1 MERSQWMICTTHMLL
16 EVYLLMHVAL
26 IPVLIQEF
34 QLSVLEASIVAS
46 FPSLVQLLTNIPAGF
61 LAERFSIKS
70 LLFASMA
77 TEGLSAL
84 LISQTS
90 QFWMLV
96 LGISLLKIASPL
108 YHISGLSQLSRLAKP
123 DRMNRTMGVHN
134 AFGNLGAALGVVSLA
149 VFLTTLGWRWTY
161 LFWSVPVLIWGL
173 MVSIFL
179 PVKKEQNIKAEKKV
193 NKGGLSKL
201 FFAFSFSFSFEFLIF
216 LLVIGFREMGITG
229 SSTFMTTYFVDVR
242 GLSESTASLIF
253 GLGPFAG
260 VIGSL
265 NGGYLG
271 ERLGASRALSWTI
284 VCCAVSLFA
293 LSLVA
298 EPFLVV
304 ILYVVFAFFNNAAFS
319 SLNVLVTDLTHIG
332 GRGLSF
338 SVYFF
343 VEGLVLSV
351 APALAAGII
360 ELSGVWFV
368 FPFSIAFL
376 MVSLLT
382 LHFVLRVK
390 RR

>member
-1 MERSQWMICTTHMLL
+1 
-16 EVYLLMHVAL
+16 
-26 IPVLIQEF
+26 
-34 QLSVLEASIVAS
+34 
-46 FPSLVQLLTNIPAGF
+46 
-61 LAERFSIKS
+61 
-70 LLFASMA
+70 
-77 TEGLSAL
+77 
-84 LISQTS
+84 
-90 QFWMLV
+90 MLV

-108 YHISGLSQLSRLAKP
+108 YHISGLSQLSRLARP
-123 DRMNRTMGVHN
+123 DRMNRTMGIHN

-173 MVSIFL
+173 TVSIFL
-179 PVKKEQNIKAEKKV
+179 SVEKEQNEKAEKKG

-201 FFAFSFSFSFEFLIF
+201 FLALSFSFEFLIF
-216 LLVIGFREMGITG
+216 LLVISFREMGIAG

-298 EPFLVV
+298 EPFLLVL
-304 ILYVVFAFFNNAAFS
+304 LYVVFAFFNNAAFS
-319 SLNVLVTDLTHIG
+319 SLNVLVTDLTNID

-360 ELSGVWFV
+360 ELSSVWFV
-368 FPFSIAFL
+368 FPFSMAFL
-376 MVSLLT
+376 IASLLM

-390 RR
+390 RC

>member
-1 MERSQWMICTTHMLL
+1 
-16 EVYLLMHVAL
+16 
-26 IPVLIQEF
+26 
-34 QLSVLEASIVAS
+34 
-46 FPSLVQLLTNIPAGF
+46 
-61 LAERFSIKS
+61 
-70 LLFASMA
+70 
-77 TEGLSAL
+77 
-84 LISQTS
+84 
-90 QFWMLV
+90 
-96 LGISLLKIASPL
+96 
-108 YHISGLSQLSRLAKP
+108 
-123 DRMNRTMGVHN
+123 
-134 AFGNLGAALGVVSLA
+134 
-149 VFLTTLGWRWTY
+149 
-161 LFWSVPVLIWGL
+161 
-173 MVSIFL
+173 
-179 PVKKEQNIKAEKKV
+179 
-193 NKGGLSKL
+193 
-201 FFAFSFSFSFEFLIF
+201 
-216 LLVIGFREMGITG
+216 MGITG
-229 SSTFMTTYFVDVR
+229 SSTFITTYFVDVR

-253 GLGPFAG
+253 GLGPFAS

-271 ERLGASRALSWTI
+271 EKLGASRALSWTI

-338 SVYFF
+338 NVYFF

-360 ELSGVWFV
+360 ELTSVWFI

-376 MVSLLT
+376 MVSLLM